1 MRMPS
6 PSTSRCSRRIAIG
19 AAGAA
24 LAGLVLAPAA
34 LAASP
39 PAAADAARA
48 TAVSLNQRKAPQ
60 PYVFSYPYN
69 DHLSLGG
76 GNFTVG
82 GRVYMVVKLNSVP
95 RTPASGSSRA
105 SDNTTPGVRSTSR
118 RTSRPPARLRRTAM
132 PRATTP
138 APTRGPPGSRSRS
151 VSASTDGPSSEMTP
165 GVWIQGFM
173 LRVRAQLSRRAAV

>member
-1 MRMPS
+1 MPS

-39 PAAADAARA
+39 PAAADAAGA

-69 DHLSLGG
+69 NHLSLGG

-82 GRVYMVVKLNSVP
+82 GRVYMVVKLNSGATHSGKWVVARLGQHNP
-95 RTPASGSSRA
+95 GGTFHVETNISASC
-105 SDNTTPGVRSTSR
+105 
-118 RTSRPPARLRRTAM
+118 PPAKNGYAQ
-132 PRATTP
+132 
-138 APTRGPPGSRSRS
+138 GYD
-151 VSASTDGPSSEMTP
+151 ASTNTWSPRLPVS
-165 GVWIQGFM
+165 IC
-173 LRVRAQLSRRAAV
+173 VRFD